1 MYSKLYHYE
10 VDEEVLKRYMTY
22 TSERYKEI
30 IRMQIYLADNNIP
43 FEYSDKLSLAELQY
57 IFGILNEYLNE
68 KNREIDRQISETR
81 Q

>member
-1 MYSKLYHYE
+1 LYSKLYHYE

>member
-1 MYSKLYHYE
+1 
-10 VDEEVLKRYMTY
+10 MTY